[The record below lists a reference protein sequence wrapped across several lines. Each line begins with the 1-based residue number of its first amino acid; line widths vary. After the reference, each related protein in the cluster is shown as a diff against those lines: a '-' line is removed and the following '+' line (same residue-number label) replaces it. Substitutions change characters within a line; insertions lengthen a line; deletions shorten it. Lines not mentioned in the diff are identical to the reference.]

1 MNDLPK
7 YVKKDLEV
15 LYNAEFKLNKY
26 GYAWTDY
33 HRLAVKLHAIA
44 SKYPNKYLEPV
55 LEYLG
60 YFTECNEFLDEA
72 NYRAEI
78 MHNAEY
84 YFIKAMEDCAMC
96 YDDKVK
102 KQIDFIKMGFIGGWF
117 TSSRQFK
124 DKNYQIQYPTMV
136 ETTR

>member
-1 MNDLPK
+1 MNDLPR

-44 SKYPNKYLEPV
+44 SKYPDKYLEPV

-60 YFTECNEFLDEA
+60 YFTDCNEFLDEA

-102 KQIDFIKMGFIGGWF
+102 KQIDFIEMGFIGGWF
-117 TSSRQFK
+117 ASSREFK

-136 ETTR
+136 EITN

>member
-15 LYNAEFKLNKY
+15 LFNAEFKEDKY
-26 GYAWTDY
+26 GCTLTDY
-33 HRLAVKLHAIA
+33 HRLAVKLYAIA
-44 SKYPNKYLEPV
+44 SKYPDKYLEPV

-60 YFTECNEFLDEA
+60 YFTDGNEYLNKD

-78 MHNAEY
+78 MHNAEH
-84 YFIKAMEDCAMC
+84 YFIKAMEDYDMC
-96 YDDKVK
+96 YNDKVK
-102 KQIDFIKMGFIGGWF
+102 KQIDFIEMGFIGGWF
-117 TSSRQFK
+117 SSSKQFK

-136 ETTR
+136 EITN

>member
-15 LYNAEFKLNKY
+15 LYNAEFKENKY
-26 GYAWTDY
+26 GNTWTDY
-33 HRLAVKLHAIA
+33 HRLAVKLYAIA
-44 SKYPNKYLEPV
+44 SKYPDKYLEPV

-60 YFTECNEFLDEA
+60 YFTDCNEYLDEA

-78 MHNAEY
+78 MHNAEH
-84 YFIKAMEDCAMC
+84 YFIKAMEDYDMC

-102 KQIDFIKMGFIGGWF
+102 KQIDFIEMGFIGGWF

-136 ETTR
+136 EITR

>member
-33 HRLAVKLHAIA
+33 HRLAVKLYAIA
-44 SKYPNKYLEPV
+44 SKYPDKYLEPV

-60 YFTECNEFLDEA
+60 YFTDGNEFLDEA

-78 MHNAEY
+78 MQNAE
-84 YFIKAMEDCAMC
+84 
-96 YDDKVK
+96 
-102 KQIDFIKMGFIGGWF
+102 
-117 TSSRQFK
+117 
-124 DKNYQIQYPTMV
+124 
-136 ETTR
+136 